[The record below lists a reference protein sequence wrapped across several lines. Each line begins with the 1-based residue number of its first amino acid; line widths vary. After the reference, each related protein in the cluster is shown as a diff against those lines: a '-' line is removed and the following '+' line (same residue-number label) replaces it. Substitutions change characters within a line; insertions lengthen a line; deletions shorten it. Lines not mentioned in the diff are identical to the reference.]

1 MRENFLR
8 PPSTP
13 GEWIADLLRV
23 AGVLCVAVA
32 AIGWTW
38 TDAGIVALALPALVA
53 PKFIGM
59 RAWFDI
65 AYAVTVLIAAW
76 SNVFDLYTT
85 VVGLDLIVHFTLT
98 GLSAALLYVLL
109 ARADIVALPGGRR
122 AAPIVLTTTMGLA
135 LSALWEMI
143 EWIGWTLIGDDIFVA
158 YQDSIGDMVAGG
170 LGALAA
176 GLLLSSVPVLRPDAE
191 RRVAGDR
198 VTA

>member
-8 PPSTP
+8 PPGTV

-23 AGVLCVAVA
+23 AGVLCIAVA

-53 PKFIGM
+53 PKFIGV

-65 AYAVTVLIAAW
+65 AYEVTVLVAAW

-85 VVGLDLIVHFTLT
+85 VVGWDLIVHFTLT
-98 GLSAALLYVLL
+98 GLSAALMYVLL

-122 AAPIVLTTTMGLA
+122 AAPIVLATTMGLA
-135 LSALWEMI
+135 LSALWEMV

-176 GLLLSSVPVLRPDAE
+176 GLLLSSVSVLRPDAD
-191 RRVAGDR
+191 RLVARG
-198 VTA
+198 TA